1 MTVALQ
7 HGALCCLRADPDV
20 SVTAGAQG
28 WSVGRAEQ
36 YAHAE
41 HGERVEQAEQP
52 DHAVQAEP
60 GEQAWPVV
68 PQPGLRP

>member
-36 YAHAE
+36 YAHA
-41 HGERVEQAEQP
+41 VQAEQP